1 MGKSCREKKNN
12 QNLTSQVFGAKK
24 EVRLCSASICL
35 LNHSHLPSPWHSTM
49 QGGFLRNQRAITGV
63 YYINPAAFTWAS
75 TILIA
80 EAVFLTG
87 TSAVCVHMQFSTASP
102 MHVYNKA
109 FHPLSGSCTQEMSCS
124 EPLG

>member
-1 MGKSCREKKNN
+1 
-12 QNLTSQVFGAKK
+12 
-24 EVRLCSASICL
+24 
-35 LNHSHLPSPWHSTM
+35 M

-80 EAVFLTG
+80 GAVFLPATQ
-87 TSAVCVHMQFSTASP
+87 AACVHMQFSTASP

-109 FHPLSGSCTQEMSCS
+109 FSLLQAAAHRKHQSQPLSSDVSHTSFKLHNLLESFFKQKAYLARFSVTAPFCVF
-124 EPLG
+124 LGRKP